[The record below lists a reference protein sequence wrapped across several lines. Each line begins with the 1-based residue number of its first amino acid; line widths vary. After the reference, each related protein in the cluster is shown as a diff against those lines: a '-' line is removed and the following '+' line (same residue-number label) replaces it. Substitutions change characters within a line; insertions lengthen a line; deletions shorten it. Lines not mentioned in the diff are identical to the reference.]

1 MLYLRD
7 NKYICS
13 SNSRC
18 IFDCYKETTISIFL
32 RNKCVI
38 STFTSH
44 SLISSNSW
52 TGVLLHHKG
61 RDDTAGSMQIT
72 WGRAS
77 PETKLSSASSHVE
90 FPSNSPSLSP
100 EDESV
105 LRTLPSQVVPG
116 QRLLGQSGP
125 KPNLRNLNWCWQI
138 SDIIVIREL
147 NNSCNF
153 FPFLYLTNGKE
164 NCRYFFSS
172 HSFYLRS
179 GNVVMARAGSD
190 KEFRSLT
197 MIIK

>member
-7 NKYICS
+7 SKYICH

-18 IFDCYKETTISIFL
+18 IFDYYKETTIFIFL
-32 RNKCVI
+32 RNEYVL

-77 PETKLSSASSHVE
+77 PETRLSSASSHVE
-90 FPSNSPSLSP
+90 LPSNSPSLSS

-105 LRTLPSQVVPG
+105 FRTLPSQVVPG

-138 SDIIVIREL
+138 SDIIVIKVL

-153 FPFLYLTNGKE
+153 FPFLYLTGGKE
-164 NCRYFFSS
+164 NRRYFFSF
-172 HSFYLRS
+172 HFILL
-179 GNVVMARAGSD
+179 GAA
-190 KEFRSLT
+190 ET
-197 MIIK
+197 WWWPE